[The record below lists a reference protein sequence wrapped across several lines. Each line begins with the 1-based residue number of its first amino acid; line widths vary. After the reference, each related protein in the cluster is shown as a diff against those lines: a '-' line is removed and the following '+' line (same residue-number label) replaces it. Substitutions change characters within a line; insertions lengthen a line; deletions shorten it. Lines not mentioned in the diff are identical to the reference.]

1 MPNPSRAENRQDL
14 QTEVQPERRIM
25 KLELGDF
32 GEVEAR
38 APSWPERPYRRIPR
52 RRRLAEKQIPR
63 PPGRAR
69 NEGMAIA
76 TVSDVMLK

>member
-32 GEVEAR
+32 GEVEAGHLHGR
-38 APSWPERPYRRIPR
+38 NDHIEGFFAGGDSPKSRFLG
-52 RRRLAEKQIPR
+52 RLGGLGTR
-63 PPGRAR
+63 GR
-69 NEGMAIA
+69 AIA
-76 TVSDVMLK
+76 TLSDVMLE